1 MNLKTLCRRRLTAA
15 ILLGSLAGCGGE
27 KPQILATLTFED
39 GTGLLELGPDAVLE
53 HGPDGGVLAIDN
65 RGERLLVNL
74 CETQGPRG
82 DVETIAVDARARS
95 ELLKHDTYLDLWIF
109 PRDGEPRLART
120 ALPGIRRTVSW
131 TDVAVRVPLKP
142 GERPGKLRIAIY
154 AAGPGSVWLDD
165 LVVRAGRSVDFEGGR

>member
-1 MNLKTLCRRRLTAA
+1 MNTTTLHRRCLAAA

-27 KPQILATLTFED
+27 GAQTLATLDFED
-39 GTGLLELGPDAVLE
+39 ATGLLDLGPDAVLE
-53 HGPDGGVLAIDN
+53 QGPDGGVLAIDS

-82 DVETIAVDARARS
+82 DVETIAVDARARG
-95 ELLKHDTYLDLWIF
+95 EMLKHDTYLDLWIF

-120 ALPGIRRTVSW
+120 ALPGIRRTVPW

-142 GERPGKLRIAIY
+142 GERPGKLRVAIY
-154 AAGPGSVWLDD
+154 AAGPGRVWLDD
-165 LVVRAGRSVDFEGGR
+165 LVVRAGRSADLAGGR